1 MKLNA
6 FGDSLVVS
14 KIKSKLPSVM
24 IPFSLG
30 GFSAS
35 SSLPAFLFSSLP
47 FSLPASLPPSLPPLL
62 PCSLPPSFPSLS
74 PLLFLKFAFYA

>member
-47 FSLPASLPPSLPPLL
+47 FSLPASLPPLL
-62 PCSLPPSFPSLS
+62 PCSLPPSFPSLA